1 MRAINITF
9 KGKTYTIPA
18 HKAFAAADAVEDI
31 ATLAVIGGWQTN
43 PHFSKMA
50 RCYGVLLRFA
60 GANVSDEEV
69 KSEIMDQIKAMN
81 VEAKSGVD
89 VDRGKLFHLQAIE
102 QLIAVIMDGMPESM
116 QGDAD
121 ADEDDPDGKKI
132 AAS

>member
-18 HKAFAAADAVEDI
+18 YKAFEVGEAVEDI

-50 RCYGVLLRFA
+50 RCYGVMLRFA
-60 GANVSDEEV
+60 GAKISDDDV

-81 VEAKSGVD
+81 AKDKAGVA
-89 VDRGKLFHLQAIE
+89 VDRANLFHLQAIE

-121 ADEDDPDGKKI
+121 AAEQDPAGKKTT
-132 AAS
+132 AS